1 MVKDSGV
8 KWESSGREATGQ
20 VLGSLRK
27 GAQHAADS
35 PCGHALQPSDAS
47 WPPGKAELLEH
58 SRWVPGFLRPREWGQ
73 VPNSTGA
80 GRHRLSPG

>member
-27 GAQHAADS
+27 GARHAADS
-35 PCGHALQPSDAS
+35 PCGHALQPLRCKLATRE
-47 WPPGKAELLEH
+47 GRAAGACEVGA
-58 SRWVPGFLRPREWGQ
+58 WVPAAPG
-73 VPNSTGA
+73 VGA
-80 GRHRLSPG
+80 SP